1 MTNITIYYQKVKML
15 ARIYCLDSTKAII
28 RKEKRGVVPWT
39 SCAEMPHCNLPYH
52 EPGLCEPI
60 LFLLSWSHDW
70 QVREEMLAQQLKDEY
85 KYHFP
90 SLHLRGERTRIRVI
104 LHSNSSTSL
113 RTAGDVRR
121 KSGTRLDSNSGFPF
135 HLSCDLQESVTC
147 E

>member
-1 MTNITIYYQKVKML
+1 M
-15 ARIYCLDSTKAII
+15 
-28 RKEKRGVVPWT
+28 VPWT

-90 SLHLRGERTRIRVI
+90 SLHLRGERTRVKSYLTQQFFYLFKNSRRCQAKIWDTTGLKFRLSLSLVLWPAGICNVWITTSPPPRAAVKISRVNACYTFGTLTTI
-104 LHSNSSTSL
+104 LATL
-113 RTAGDVRR
+113 
-121 KSGTRLDSNSGFPF
+121 
-135 HLSCDLQESVTC
+135 
-147 E
+147 